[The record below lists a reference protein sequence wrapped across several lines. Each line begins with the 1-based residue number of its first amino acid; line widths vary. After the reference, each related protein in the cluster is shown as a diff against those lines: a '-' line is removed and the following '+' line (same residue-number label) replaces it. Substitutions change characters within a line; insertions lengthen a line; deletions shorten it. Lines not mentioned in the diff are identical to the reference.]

1 MIVNSSQGGGFKD
14 TWVLAKDSGVEH
26 DCAPGMESIHLL
38 EQSRKHSLALVTA
51 SKADNLYWLGR
62 YTERVFTTL
71 SQFFPF
77 YDRVMDTDV
86 DAFRPFAKALD
97 LPEDFE
103 DFDAFIHSFLYDE
116 KNPDSVRSAIVYAF
130 NNAVILRPELGS
142 RSLQQVELAMSSIVE
157 ASEHGTEE
165 ADIFKHR
172 DIADNML
179 AFWGGVENS
188 PVDPTLKSFIFVGKY
203 MERLDLYT
211 RFGYSVE
218 ELKAPFA
225 KLGAYI
231 APLDGLPVPQCFAE
245 GLRWLVGQ
253 LPDRGYADLA
263 KTLGALL
270 DDFNDRICMKDLKD
284 LGMLNAMDMDAKR
297 I

>member
-1 MIVNSSQGGGFKD
+1 M
-14 TWVLAKDSGVEH
+14 
-26 DCAPGMESIHLL
+26 L

-51 SKADNLYWLGR
+51 SKADNLFWLGR

-86 DAFRPFAKALD
+86 DAFRPFARALD

-157 ASEHGTEE
+157 ASEYGGTD

-188 PVDPTLKSFIFVGKY
+188 PSN
-203 MERLDLYT
+203 RL
-211 RFGYSVE
+211 
-218 ELKAPFA
+218 
-225 KLGAYI
+225 
-231 APLDGLPVPQCFAE
+231 
-245 GLRWLVGQ
+245 
-253 LPDRGYADLA
+253 
-263 KTLGALL
+263 
-270 DDFNDRICMKDLKD
+270 
-284 LGMLNAMDMDAKR
+284 
-297 I
+297 